1 MLAVLGVTLSS
12 TASSQTNAKIKLEC
26 LSFGSEPMLE
36 CTVHLR
42 NKDGSPLR
50 GGKVVLNASMPSM
63 PMAHSIRPVVALPI
77 EKPGEYRGTLKLEM
91 LGVWAIQV
99 DISKPRRER
108 LVQLLRIEFCE
119 SGKRCLAPRA
129 GQTHKSHR

>member
-12 TASSQTNAKIKLEC
+12 AASAQTFAKNKLEC
-26 LSFGSEPMLE
+26 LSYGGEPMLE

-42 NKDGSPLR
+42 NKDGAPLS
-50 GGKVVLNASMPSM
+50 GGKIVLSASMPSM
-63 PMAHSIRPVVALPI
+63 PMAHSIRPVVAASI

-91 LGVWAIQV
+91 LGVWAIQA

-108 LVQLLRIEFCE
+108 LVQSLRIEFCK

-129 GQTHKSHR
+129 GQTNKSHR